1 MLIVV
6 MQPDVKDIIEIK
18 TNKKLQLPGG
28 GDKRRAGQTYL
39 LTYIFDAT
47 EFNYLQFVIT
57 HTHTAS
63 Q

>member
-1 MLIVV
+1 M
-6 MQPDVKDIIEIK
+6 
-18 TNKKLQLPGG
+18 GG
-28 GDKRRAGQTYL
+28 KCRTDQTYL

-57 HTHTAS
+57 HTQTAS